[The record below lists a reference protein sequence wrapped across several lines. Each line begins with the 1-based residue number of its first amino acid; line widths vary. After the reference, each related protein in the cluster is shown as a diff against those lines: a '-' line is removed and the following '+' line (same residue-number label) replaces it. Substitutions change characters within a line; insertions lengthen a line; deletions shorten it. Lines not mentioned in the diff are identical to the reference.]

1 MPDIPSDVTIAYA
14 PIIPLERDGIDIA
27 GQKRDSDT
35 DTKKASSDKFSIS
48 PGLILGAGVGYLV
61 YNQIKNQQQQ
71 NQRPPPG
78 YGPPGYGYPGQF
90 GPPPG
95 YNPYNPNPGFGQ
107 PITYPSQT
115 SFTSSSTSGSYPFSS
130 SSFSSTDSFSTSYPS
145 TTTTYY
151 PSSFGRTAG
160 DEPPKPIQYVPV
172 VYTF

>member
-14 PIIPLERDGIDIA
+14 PIIPLERDGIDIG

-35 DTKKASSDKFSIS
+35 DTKKAGSDKFSIS

-78 YGPPGYGYPGQF
+78 YGYPGHF
-90 GPPPG
+90 GPQPG
-95 YNPYNPNPGFGQ
+95 YNPYNPNLGFGQ
-107 PITYPSQT
+107 STTYPSQT
-115 SFTSSSTSGSYPFSS
+115 SFPSSSISGSYPFSS

-145 TTTTYY
+145 STTTYY